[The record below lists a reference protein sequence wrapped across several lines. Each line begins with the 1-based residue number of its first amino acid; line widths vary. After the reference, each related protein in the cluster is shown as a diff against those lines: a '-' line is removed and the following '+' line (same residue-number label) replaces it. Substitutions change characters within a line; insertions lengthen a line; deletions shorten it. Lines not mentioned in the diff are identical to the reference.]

1 MIQCSADPNSP
12 ACAYM
17 GLATLLFFCFL
28 EVLLL
33 LVNNQKNLEKTKNN
47 PQVFP
52 RPAPPWLC
60 FFCFL
65 EVLATFGQKPKKT
78 LRKPTKKTTQVLPRP
93 APLWFCFFVFCFL
106 EERKTWVVFLF
117 FLFFRFS
124 HFKTKNQVPSSTSP
138 P

>member
-1 MIQCSADPNSP
+1 MQ
-12 ACAYM
+12 
-17 GLATLLFFCFL
+17 TLTHQLVPTWVLQFCCFFVFSRFCYFWSIT
-28 EVLLL
+28 
-33 LVNNQKNLEKTKNN
+33 KKTSSKQNTT
-47 PQVFP
+47 QVFP